1 MLRTIKRNFYIT
13 LTFFVLGLMVIYLFF
28 LREKE
33 YTDYFVSNFFRTES
47 SEQIAEF
54 DRDALSGFIDE
65 QNRLTLASYY
75 RESGEMKLFMKN
87 VDLPISMYKGRFFNN
102 TDFGEKVCVLGY
114 SYNETDIG
122 TMKNGF
128 KVIGI
133 LDSKYSDLEK
143 FVIESA
149 SESDLLNKG
158 FLTIDTFEPSN
169 EELSSFSE
177 VVTQSTPPFMFTRD
191 SNLYTFLSIF
201 ILNYI
206 LLLTYFLT
214 ERKHEIK
221 LRHIFGH
228 SKWITSIDFTLKF
241 SVFATLGLTM
251 SYIMS
256 YILDVDIN
264 TYLFISS
271 VALIFISTFII
282 NYIFLIREERSL

>member
-1 MLRTIKRNFYIT
+1 MKKIILISSII
-13 LTFFVLGLMVIYLFF
+13 MISLFSIF
-28 LREKE
+28 AKEKE
-33 YTDYFVSNFFRTES
+33 FKSLTNEQFK
-47 SEQIAEF
+47 SEILKE
-54 DRDALSGFIDE
+54 
-65 QNRLTLASYY
+65 
-75 RESGEMKLFMKN
+75 N
-87 VDLPISMYKGRFFNN
+87 V
-102 TDFGEKVCVLGY
+102 VCVDVRTAKEY
-114 SYNETDIG
+114 SEGHIKGVKFNIDLLSKTFLDNAISKLDKTKTIAVYCRSGHRSKKAATILC
-122 TMKNGF
+122 KNGF